1 VRRSSIPLRCMAL
14 AQPRAS
20 AYNLHECCGHGKYP
34 LVIME
39 CMLAE
44 KGCKVI
50 LALLYARRSSVVV
63 LQEVAKI
70 SYINYDTSFNQN
82 AIFF

>member
-1 VRRSSIPLRCMAL
+1 MAL
-14 AQPRAS
+14 AQSGA
-20 AYNLHECCGHGKYP
+20 AAQNLHECCGYGKYP

-39 CMLAE
+39 CILAA

-50 LALLYARRSSVVV
+50 LALLCARRYSVAV
-63 LQEVAKI
+63 LQEAAKI

-82 AIFF
+82 ALLGSLLIKI